1 MKFDSDP
8 SEEANIIL
16 MDRKKTKQFITYR
29 NITLS
34 SFKIFLSKKQE
45 KKKSR

>member
-16 MDRKKTKQFITYR
+16 MDRKKKKKEFMTDR
-29 NITLS
+29 NIT
-34 SFKIFLSKKQE
+34 
-45 KKKSR
+45 